1 MSFRTSSQA
10 RAAAHTSWART
21 PDRTARTEKAR
32 AAAKANLEREVD
44 PYGRMSPKDRA
55 KAVKNAQAARM
66 HTLSQKGVD
75 ARQRQRAKARKKAGA

>member
-1 MSFRTSSQA
+1 M
-10 RAAAHTSWART
+10 
-21 PDRTARTEKAR
+21 
-32 AAAKANLEREVD
+32 D